1 LNVMFRIAAIVLALA
16 VGYDL
21 LMLDGKYMAVAK
33 QMSLSILHHFRV
45 I

>member
-1 LNVMFRIAAIVLALA
+1 MSCSGIAAIVLALA

-21 LMLDGKYMAVAK
+21 LDGKYMAVAK
-33 QMSLSILHHFRV
+33 QMSFSVLHHFRV